1 MSRVKFRKTKRINWK
16 FNDKHRAYIRRAKDS
31 RLNVAEGAVRA
42 GKTIDNIVAFA
53 NELDRHPD
61 KIHLATGSTVGNA
74 KLNIGEANGFG
85 LEYMFRGRCKWGK
98 FKSNECLY
106 VNTGMGEKVVIF
118 AGGDKSNSWK
128 RIRGN
133 SYGMWIATEI
143 NVHHNSMIMES
154 FDRLRMSSKEKVF
167 WDLNPSNP
175 KHFIYVDYIDKYAE
189 MEEKG
194 EFSGGYNYEHFTI
207 FDNASLTEEQ
217 IANTLSTYDPET
229 VHYRRSILGE
239 RAVADGLIYKK
250 FADNPQDYFIK
261 STEVPKL
268 KQVSIGVD
276 FGQGVK
282 SYTAFV
288 AVGISYNNDVYIL
301 ASKKFAGEITE
312 DIIGDR
318 YVKFLQDVEAIYNV
332 RVSYTYGDSAR
343 TMAITSLKN
352 SLAKANL
359 SRLVWPSKKLRIN
372 ERIDGVSVLI
382 NQGRL
387 FYTELAE
394 EAKEALETS
403 VWDSR
408 EGREDQ
414 RLDEDTD
421 VIDAFEYGLERDLPT
436 LLSLKI

>member
-1 MSRVKFRKTKRINWK
+1 MTIGQISKSKTIPWN
-16 FNDKHRAYIRRAKDS
+16 FGEKHKEYIRRCVDNS
-31 RLNVAEGAVRA
+31 INVAEGAVRA
-42 GKTIDNIVAFA
+42 GKTIDNVFSFA
-53 NELDRHPD
+53 MELDRSPD
-61 KIHLATGSTVGNA
+61 KIHIATGSTVANA

-85 LEYMFRGRCKWGK
+85 LEYIFRGRGRWGK
-98 FKSNECLY
+98 FKNNECLY
-106 VNTGMGEKVVIF
+106 VNTMVGERIVIF
-118 AGGDKSNSWK
+118 AGGMKADSFKS
-128 RIRGN
+128 IRGN

-143 NVHHNSMIMES
+143 NLHHDSMIKEC
-154 FDRLRMSSKEKVF
+154 FDRLLMAKRSKTF
-167 WDLNPSNP
+167 WDLNPSDPEHN
-175 KHFIYVDYIDKYAE
+175 IYVNYIDDYAKKQ
-189 MEEKG
+189 EKG
-194 EFSGGYNYEHFTI
+194 EFEGGYNYEHFTI
-207 FDNASLTEEQ
+207 FDNINLTEQRKKE
-217 IANTLSTYDPET
+217 IISRYNPGT

-239 RAVADGLIYKK
+239 RAVAEGLIYEK

-261 STEVPKL
+261 SNEVPKL

-276 FGQGVK
+276 FGQGIK

-301 ASKKFAGEITE
+301 ASEKFAGEITE

-318 YVKFLQDVEAIYNV
+318 YVKFLKKVEAIYRL

-352 SLAKANL
+352 SLAKASL
-359 SRLVWPSKKLRIN
+359 SRLVWPSKKLRIS
-372 ERIDGVSVLI
+372 ERIDGVGVLI

-408 EGREDQ
+408 AGKEDE
-414 RLDEDTD
+414 RLDVDTD

-436 LLSLKI
+436 LLSLKF

>member
-1 MSRVKFRKTKRINWK
+1 MSKAKISKAATIDWK
-16 FNDKHRAYIRRAKDS
+16 FNDKHKAYIKKARDS
-31 RLNVAEGAVRA
+31 RVNVAEGAVRA

-53 NELDRHPD
+53 YELDRHPD

-74 KLNIGEANGFG
+74 KLNIGEANEFG
-85 LEYMFRGRCKWGK
+85 LEYIFRGRCKWGK

-106 VNTGMGEKVVIF
+106 VNTDMGEKVIVF

-167 WDLNPSNP
+167 WDLNPSDP
-175 KHFIYVDYIDKYAE
+175 KHSMYIDYIDKYAE
-189 MEEKG
+189 MEAKG

-217 IANTLSTYDPET
+217 IANTLSTYTPGT

-268 KQVSIGVD
+268 RQVSIGVD

-301 ASKKFAGEITE
+301 SSTKFAGEITE

-318 YVKFLQDVEAIYNV
+318 YVKFLQEVEATYGM

-352 SLAKANL
+352 SLAKASL

-387 FYTELAE
+387 FHTELAE

-408 EGREDQ
+408 EGKEDE
-414 RLDEDTD
+414 RLDVDTD

-436 LLSLKI
+436 LLSLKF

>member
-1 MSRVKFRKTKRINWK
+1 MSKANISKTVKINWK
-16 FNDKHRAYIRRAKDS
+16 FNDKHRAYIKRTRDN

-42 GKTIDNIVAFA
+42 GKTIDNVLAFA
-53 NELDRHPD
+53 VELDRHPD

-74 KLNIGEANGFG
+74 KLNIGEANEFG
-85 LEYMFRGRCKWGK
+85 LEYIFRGRCKWGK

-106 VNTGMGEKVVIF
+106 VNTMMGEKVVVF

-128 RIRGN
+128 RIIGN

-143 NVHHNSMIMES
+143 NVHHDSMIKEC
-154 FDRLRMSSKEKVF
+154 FDRLRMSSDEKVF

-175 KHFIYVDYIDKYAE
+175 KHSIYVDYIDKYAE
-189 MEEKG
+189 MESKG
-194 EFSGGYNYEHFTI
+194 KFSGGYNYEHFTI
-207 FDNASLTEEQ
+207 FDNASLTEKQ
-217 IANTLSTYDPET
+217 VANTLSTYTPGT
-229 VHYRRSILGE
+229 VHYKRSILGE

-250 FADNPQDYFIK
+250 FADNPKDYFIR

-276 FGQGVK
+276 FGQGIK

-288 AVGISYNNDVYIL
+288 AIGISYDNDVYIL
-301 ASKKFAGEITE
+301 VSEKFAGEITE

-318 YVKFLQDVEAIYNV
+318 YVKFLQKVEEIYGM

-352 SLAKANL
+352 SLAKASL
-359 SRLVWPSKKLRIN
+359 SRLVWPSKKLKIS
-372 ERIDGVSVLI
+372 ERIDGVGVLI

-408 EGREDQ
+408 AGKEDE
-414 RLDEDTD
+414 RLDVDTD

-436 LLSLKI
+436 LLSLRI

>member
-1 MSRVKFRKTKRINWK
+1 MSRAKISKTAKINWK
-16 FNDKHRAYIRRAKDS
+16 FNDKHKTYIKKARDS
-31 RLNVAEGAVRA
+31 RVNVAEGAVRA

-106 VNTGMGEKVVIF
+106 VSTGMGEKVIIF

-143 NVHHNSMIMES
+143 NVHHNNMIMES

-217 IANTLSTYDPET
+217 IANTLSTYTPGT

-250 FADNPQDYFIK
+250 FADNPQNYFIK
-261 STEVPKL
+261 STEVPRL
-268 KQVSIGVD
+268 RQVSIGVD

-318 YVKFLQDVEAIYNV
+318 YVKFLQKVEAIYGM
-332 RVSYTYGDSAR
+332 RVNYTYGDSAR